1 MAAEREELR
10 RWLFQYCEDL
20 GELEILARLRDV
32 RDGEPL
38 NEVEIATLS
47 GLTPEMTQEALRR
60 LSSRELLAS
69 TGAPPRYRYA
79 IVDPES
85 RERVNQVIE
94 VYRAQPVEI
103 MSLLT
108 ANALERVRTAAVST
122 FAECFR
128 FGGPKSRG

>member
-1 MAAEREELR
+1 MPLERDELR

-32 RDGEPL
+32 RDGQAL
-38 NEVEIATLS
+38 NEDDVAALS
-47 GLTPEMTQEALRR
+47 GLTLEVTREALGA
-60 LSSRELLAS
+60 LSARQLIAS
-69 TGAPPRYRYA
+69 TDAPPRYRYA
-79 IVDPES
+79 IDDSEA
-85 RERVNQVIE
+85 RERVDQVIE
-94 VYRAQPVEI
+94 AYRAHPLEI

-108 ANALERVRTAAVST
+108 ANAIERVRTAAVTT